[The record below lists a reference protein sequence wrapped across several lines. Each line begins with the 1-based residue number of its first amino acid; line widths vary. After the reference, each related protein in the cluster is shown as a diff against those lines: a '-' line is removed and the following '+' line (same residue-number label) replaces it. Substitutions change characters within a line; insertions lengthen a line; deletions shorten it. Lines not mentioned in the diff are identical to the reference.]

1 MAHCN
6 SAVCEC
12 VPLRRLANATGGGD
26 PYVNFFEHSTLQA
39 SLGRLRGGKAGI
51 REFPQVLRSLFC
63 RFSPARAAT
72 YSSTECSTENAMCSG
87 RMTDSLYYDDY
98 AANLEASSR
107 PESLR
112 VRGAPG
118 VWQEKISPAMAR
130 ALPRSFLCSFHRA
143 ASSSS
148 IPTTPHGCDTQGFR
162 THFIFRWIWVN
173 LETRP

>member
-1 MAHCN
+1 MGKM
-6 SAVCEC
+6 
-12 VPLRRLANATGGGD
+12 RRSGT
-26 PYVNFFEHSTLQA
+26 FHRCF
-39 SLGRLRGGKAGI
+39 
-51 REFPQVLRSLFC
+51 
-63 RFSPARAAT
+63 AAT
-72 YSSTECSTENAMCSG
+72 QSLLLVLASNGSNVFLCCEECSTGNAMCSG